1 MKDTI
6 KAIVKKE
13 SQQGLWLSDVS
24 LPSIDD
30 CSVLIKVKKQEYAE
44 LIFIFTIGI
53 SGHKKQFPS
62 LWSSVM
68 NLVVSL
74 SIKERR

>member
-30 CSVLIKVKKQEYAE
+30 YSVLIKVKKTGICGTDLHIYNWDKWAQKTVP
-44 LIFIFTIGI
+44 IPMIIGHEF
-53 SGHKKQFPS
+53 SG
-62 LWSSVM
+62 
-68 NLVVSL
+68 VVV
-74 SIKERR
+74 E

>member
-13 SQQGLWLSDVS
+13 SQQGLWLSDVP

-30 CSVLIKVKKQEYAE
+30 YSVLIKVKKTGISE
-44 LIFIFTIGI
+44 LIFIFTIGL

-62 LWSSVM
+62 LWSSDM
-68 NLVVSL
+68 NLVVLL
-74 SIKERR
+74 SIKGRK